1 MARTALTTQ
10 KFTTQ
15 GLEATYV
22 TPDAAGCS
30 FRNSGKQL
38 LHVKN
43 GSASSINVTLNI
55 GRTVQGQAV
64 TDPVV
69 AVAAGDEMFFGPF
82 PDDYE
87 QLDGTN
93 NVYVDFSAVTSV
105 TVAALGF

>member
-10 KFTTQ
+10 KFTTK

-22 TPDAAGCS
+22 APHADGVS

-43 GSASSINVTLNI
+43 GSGSSINVTLKI
-55 GRTVQGQAV
+55 GKTVQGQTVAA
-64 TDPVV
+64 PVV

-82 PDDYE
+82 PDDYD
-87 QLDGTN
+87 QQDGTD
-93 NVYVDFSAVTSV
+93 NVYVDFSAVTDV